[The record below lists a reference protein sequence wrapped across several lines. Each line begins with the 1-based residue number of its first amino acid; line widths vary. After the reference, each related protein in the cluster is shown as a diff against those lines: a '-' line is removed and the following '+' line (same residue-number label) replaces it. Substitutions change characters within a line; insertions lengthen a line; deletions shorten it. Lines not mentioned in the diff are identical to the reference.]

1 MDLKLK
7 DKVAI
12 VTGTGSQIGFG
23 KGIALTLAGEGCDV
37 ISVDVDEEGAKKT
50 AAEVRKLGRKT
61 MALKVDITQKAE
73 IDAAVKKILAE
84 FGRIDILVNCA
95 GRASGLRPFAES
107 TEEQWEM
114 DININLRGTMN
125 FTRAVLPYML
135 ERKYGKIVNFSTHAA
150 HQPTGLAGAASYV
163 AAKSGTVMFSK
174 TLAGEVGYQGINVNV
189 IAPGPGAT
197 NFHKVSGNDP
207 RMSGIVDALAKAG
220 KTTTPE
226 DIANAVAF
234 LVSDVSGKLS
244 GQVLEVSAPSGPA
257 GSSSKNAG

>member
-1 MDLKLK
+1 MDLKLQGK
-7 DKVAI
+7 KAI

-23 KGIALTLAGEGCDV
+23 RGIALTLAKEGCDV
-37 ISVDVDEEGAKKT
+37 ISIDLGLEGAKQT
-50 AAEVRKLGRKT
+50 AADVKKLGRKSL
-61 MALKVDITQKAE
+61 ALKVDITKRAE
-73 IDAAVKKILAE
+73 IDAAVEKILAE

-95 GRASGLRPFAES
+95 GRASGLRPFVES
-107 TEEQWEM
+107 TEEQWDI

-125 FTRAVLPYML
+125 FTRAVLPHML

-150 HQPTGLAGAASYV
+150 HQPTGLAGAASYI

-174 TLAGEVGYQGINVNV
+174 TLAGEVGYQGINVNI

-197 NFHKVSGNDP
+197 NFHKVSGGDP
-207 RMSGIVDALAKAG
+207 HMAGIVENLAKAG

-234 LVSDVSGKLS
+234 LVSDISGKLS
-244 GQVLEVSAPSGPA
+244 GQILEVSAPSGTA
-257 GSSSKNAG
+257 KK